1 MRHIESSVGFRKQL
15 KLMLRRGKG
24 EEQIKK
30 VILQLANDQAL
41 AAKYHD
47 HPLTGQFTGFRAF
60 VVAHHDDQSVVVA
73 LDIEHHAVICFKA
86 RIFRHRERSVAI

>member
-30 VILQLANDQAL
+30 VILLLANDQAL

-47 HPLTGQFTGFRAF
+47 HPLTGQFTGFRDCHIQPDW
-60 VVAHHDDQSVVVA
+60 VLIYKKMDSEDG
-73 LDIEHHAVICFKA
+73 LGILRLEETGTHADLF
-86 RIFRHRERSVAI
+86 